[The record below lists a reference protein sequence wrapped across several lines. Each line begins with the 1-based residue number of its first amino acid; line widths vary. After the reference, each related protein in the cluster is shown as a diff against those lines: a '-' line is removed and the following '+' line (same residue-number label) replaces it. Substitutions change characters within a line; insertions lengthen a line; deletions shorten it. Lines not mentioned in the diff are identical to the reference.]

1 MLPPDVPIRH
11 DALLDFRYYIIDFLR
26 VQVVDVL
33 CSYMLARAERVSTS
47 PGASFALKRRRD
59 RGFAF
64 AWHFHPELELTWI
77 LRSRGR
83 RFVGDSIE
91 DYRDGDLVLL
101 GPGVPHTWHSEP
113 GGRHEAL
120 VLQFAPDFLGE
131 GFLRAPELLAL
142 RRLIE
147 RAARGLVFGPR
158 TLRRVAGLLEGMEDV
173 EGLPRLRLLLEVLE
187 RLAAA
192 RDVRPLAS
200 RAPAS
205 PRREDLGRI
214 DRVCRFL
221 AERYTGDV
229 ALAEAAATAHL
240 SVPAFCR
247 FFKSRTGKTLVAY
260 LNELRIGRACRL
272 LLETDRSVSDI
283 CYDAGFH
290 NLSNFNRRF
299 LALKRSTPRAYRA
312 AFATKHSG

>member
-1 MLPPDVPIRH
+1 
-11 DALLDFRYYIIDFLR
+11 
-26 VQVVDVL
+26 
-33 CSYMLARAERVSTS
+33 MLARAERVATS

-59 RGFAF
+59 RRFEF
-64 AWHFHPELELTWI
+64 AWHFHPEVELTWI

-101 GPGVPHTWHSEP
+101 GPGLPHTWHSEP

-120 VLQFAPDFLGE
+120 VVQFAPAFLGDD
-131 GFLRAPELLAL
+131 FLRAPELLPL
-142 RRLIE
+142 RRLID
-147 RAARGLVFGPR
+147 RAARGLAFGPR
-158 TLRRVAGLLEGMEDV
+158 SLQRAAPLLERMEEV
-173 EGLPRLRLLLEVLE
+173 EGLPRLRALLELLE
-187 RLAAA
+187 RLGAA
-192 RDVRPLAS
+192 RDLRPLAS
-200 RAPAS
+200 RAPSA
-205 PRREDLGRI
+205 PRREDLDRI

-221 AERYTGDV
+221 AERYRGDV
-229 ALAEAAATAHL
+229 ALPEAAEVAHL

-247 FFKSRTGKTLVAY
+247 FFKSRTGKTLVGY

-272 LLETDRSVSDI
+272 LMETERSVSEI

-299 LALKRSTPRAYRA
+299 LALKRTTPRAFRE
-312 AFATKHSG
+312 AFRSSSI

>member
-1 MLPPDVPIRH
+1 
-11 DALLDFRYYIIDFLR
+11 
-26 VQVVDVL
+26 
-33 CSYMLARAERVSTS
+33 MLARAERVSTS

-59 RGFAF
+59 RRFEF
-64 AWHFHPELELTWI
+64 AWHFHPEVELTWI
-77 LRSRGR
+77 VRSRGR

-101 GPGVPHTWHSEP
+101 GPGLPHTWHSDVDKSIRYVCPPP
-113 GGRHEAL
+113 GKDKHTGLICPHEA
-120 VLQFAPDFLGE
+120 VVVQFAPAFLGE
-131 GFLRAPELLAL
+131 DFLRAPELLGV
-142 RRLIE
+142 RRLLD
-147 RAARGLVFGPR
+147 RAARGLAFGPR
-158 TLRRVAGLLEGMEDV
+158 TLRRAAALLERMEEID
-173 EGLPRLRLLLEVLE
+173 GLPRLRAILELLE
-187 RLAAA
+187 RLGAA
-192 RDVRPLAS
+192 RDLRPLAS

-205 PRREDLGRI
+205 PRREDLERI

-229 ALAEAAATAHL
+229 ALPEAAEVAHL

-247 FFKSRTGKTLVAY
+247 FFKSRTGRTLVAY

-272 LLETDRSVSDI
+272 LMETEHSVSEI

-299 LALKRSTPRAYRA
+299 LELKRTTPRAFRD
-312 AFATKHSG
+312 AFRRSAGP